1 MRSGW
6 LQCVVMALSLVFLSS
21 CGSSSKS
28 GFIYLVTQGTSPGL
42 VTAYSVNLG
51 NGLLNSN
58 NGALVQTGNSVK
70 AGTQP
75 TVMLFDPTSSFAYVA
90 NFVSND
96 ISLFT
101 VNKDGSLTAASS
113 TTSLTNA
120 VRPSGMAMDPGAHFL
135 FVANQ
140 GLAVSQSNPV
150 AVPGNLSV
158 FSIGSGGALTEVAGS
173 PFPIRETSPTLPF
186 NTVSPFPSAVA
197 VAHSGNFV
205 YVADQANNALV
216 SFSFD
221 SSSGALTPIAE
232 GCPQCFGTVVGTAPS
247 ALLSPPVGDFLYAAN
262 SSSNDIYQFV
272 INTDG
277 TLSPLNTSPTATTIA
292 TGQGPISMVTDPSA
306 KYLFSLANQGS
317 DIEAYTL
324 NQVTGQLTAITGN
337 GGTISTGA
345 NPVAFV
351 LRSDD
356 TRDGN
361 FWLFVS
367 NNGASSISTYSMQ
380 GLTGKLTALPQVTS
394 PLAPYGIGS
403 R

>member
-6 LQCVVMALSLVFLSS
+6 LQCVVVALSLVFFSS

-28 GFIYLVTQGTSPGL
+28 GFVYLATQGTSPGL
-42 VTAYSVNLG
+42 VTRYSVNLG
-51 NGLLNSN
+51 SGVLNSS
-58 NGALVQTGNSVK
+58 NGALVQSGNSVK

-75 TVMLFDPTSSFAYVA
+75 TAMLFDPTSSFAYVA
-90 NFVSND
+90 NFASND

-113 TTSLTNA
+113 TTALTNA
-120 VRPSGMAMDPGAHFL
+120 ARPSGMAMDPGAHFL

-140 GLAVSQSNPV
+140 GLAVSQSNPT
-150 AVPGNLSV
+150 AIPGNLSV
-158 FSIGSGGALTEVAGS
+158 FAIGSGGALTEVAGS
-173 PFPIRETSPTLPF
+173 PFAIKETSPPLPF
-186 NTVSPFPSAVA
+186 NPVAPFPSAVA

-205 YVADQANNALV
+205 YVADQANNAIV

-221 SSSGALTPIAE
+221 STSGALTPIAE
-232 GCPQCFGTVVGTAPS
+232 GCPQCFGTAVGTGPS
-247 ALLSPPVGDFLYAAN
+247 ALLSPPAGDFLYVAN
-262 SSSNDIYQFV
+262 SNSNDIFEFV
-272 INTDG
+272 INNDG
-277 TLSPLNTSPTATTIA
+277 TLSQLTANTTTIA
-292 TGQGPISMVTDPSA
+292 TGQGPISMITDPTA

-317 DIEAYTL
+317 QVTGYTL
-324 NQVTGQLTAITGN
+324 NQVTGELTAITGN
-337 GGTISTGA
+337 GGTVSTGA

-367 NNGASSISTYSMQ
+367 NNGASSISSYSMQ
-380 GLTGKLTALPQVTS
+380 GLSGKLTALPQVTS
-394 PLAPYGIGS
+394 PLAPYGIGA

>member
-6 LQCVVMALSLVFLSS
+6 LQCVVVALSLVFFSN

-51 NGLLNSN
+51 NGLLNSS

-75 TVMLFDPTSSFAYVA
+75 TLMLFDPTSSFAYVA
-90 NFVSND
+90 NFISND

-101 VNKDGSLTAASS
+101 VNKGGSLTAASS
-113 TTSLTNA
+113 TTPLTNA
-120 VRPSGMAMDPGAHFL
+120 VRPAGMAMDPGAHFL

-140 GLAVSQSNPV
+140 GLVASNSNPT
-150 AVPGNLSV
+150 AIPGNLSV

-173 PFPIRETSPTLPF
+173 PFAIRETSPPLPF
-186 NTVSPFPSAVA
+186 NTVPPFPSAVA

-277 TLSPLNTSPTATTIA
+277 TLSPLNTSATATTIA
-292 TGQGPISMVTDPSA
+292 TGQGPISMITDPTG

-317 DIEAYTL
+317 DVTAYTL
-324 NQVTGQLTAITGN
+324 NQVTGELTAITGN

-367 NNGASSISTYSMQ
+367 NNGGSSISTYSMQ
-380 GLTGKLTALPQVTS
+380 GLTGKLTALPQLTS